1 MYELY
6 YFPSNANVAPHI
18 LLEEIGVPY
27 VLKLIDRT
35 KGAHKEAAYLALNPG
50 GVIPTLIDGD
60 LVLTE
65 SAAICW
71 YLAEQH
77 PQAGLIDVTGS
88 VHRAHALRWL
98 MYLTNTL
105 QAEILHYYY
114 PERLAGEDKAAADA
128 LKNRADARISGI
140 LTILDNQI
148 MVSHGPYL
156 LGETFCVAD
165 AFLFMLCRWTRNMT
179 KPARDYPQLSRFVRT
194 MAARPAV
201 VRAMTQEGLVAP
213 WV

>member
-1 MYELY
+1 MYKLY

-18 LLEEIGVPY
+18 LLEEIGAPY
-27 VLKLIDRT
+27 ELVLIDRT
-35 KGAHKEAAYLALNPG
+35 KGAHKEAAYLQLNPG
-50 GVIPTLIDGD
+50 GVIPTLIDGE

-77 PQAGLIDVTGS
+77 PQAGLVGAVGS
-88 VHRAHALRWL
+88 ADRAHALRWL

-114 PERLAGEDKAAADA
+114 PTRLGGDDTVTADA
-128 LKNRADARISGI
+128 LKSRAEARISGM
-140 LTILDNQI
+140 LTILDNQL
-148 MVSHGPYL
+148 VTSHGPYL
-156 LGETFCVAD
+156 LGEKFCVAD
-165 AFLFMLCRWTRNMT
+165 AFLFMLCRWTRNMA
-179 KPARDYPQLSRFVRT
+179 KPARDYPQLATFVQT
-194 MAARPAV
+194 MVARPSV
-201 VRAMTQEGLVAP
+201 IRAMTQEGVATP